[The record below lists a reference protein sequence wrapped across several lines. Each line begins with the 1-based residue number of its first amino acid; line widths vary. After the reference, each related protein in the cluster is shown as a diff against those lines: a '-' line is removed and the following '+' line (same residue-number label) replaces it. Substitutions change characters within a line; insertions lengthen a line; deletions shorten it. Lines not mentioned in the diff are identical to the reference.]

1 MIRKHKNKALSQK
14 KTHTHTKIHEIKY
27 TCICKKKKSTHTMD
41 RPFII
46 KTYMKTT
53 NPKWQNQHVGQN
65 TNLKSQIETKPR

>member
-1 MIRKHKNKALSQK
+1 
-14 KTHTHTKIHEIKY
+14 
-27 TCICKKKKSTHTMD
+27 MD